1 VLDTKSPK
9 YLEMAQGHISLST
22 RRERRRYTVETPLSI
37 LLSMMRVTLVMMMM
51 IYLFSSKALTL
62 NKYRKINELVKTIN
76 EKDELLENQ
85 EDLLNKE
92 NKNFVKLKEA
102 LAHETENAKT

>member
-1 VLDTKSPK
+1 
-9 YLEMAQGHISLST
+9 
-22 RRERRRYTVETPLSI
+22 
-37 LLSMMRVTLVMMMM
+37 MM

-85 EDLLNKE
+85 DEIKILLS
-92 NKNFVKLKEA
+92 
-102 LAHETENAKT
+102 

>member
-1 VLDTKSPK
+1 
-9 YLEMAQGHISLST
+9 
-22 RRERRRYTVETPLSI
+22 
-37 LLSMMRVTLVMMMM
+37 MMRVTLVMMMM